1 VISDFPVSHDL
12 RWSIIKFTQ
21 RVGRGNQN
29 PKRVRLKW
37 QMKLTFLLIAL
48 LSPMARAQALPHSM
62 TEKLCDQQ
70 GKVYVT
76 EKNKEEPGPEASRSF
91 YWSFV
96 EAHYDAQRNTCYVR
110 YNRFVKG
117 SGTTLQQIKIDDLE
131 GNHVAG
137 YSATWTSDRNG
148 YPTYTRPSECNVNG
162 TSCESKAEFESL
174 LGDFVPSFR
183 KPTPRG
189 RGPVPA

>member
-1 VISDFPVSHDL
+1 
-12 RWSIIKFTQ
+12 
-21 RVGRGNQN
+21 
-29 PKRVRLKW
+29 
-37 QMKLTFLLIAL
+37 MKPTLLLIVL
-48 LSPMARAQALPHSM
+48 LSPIMARAQALPHTM
-62 TEKLCDQQ
+62 TEKLCDEQ

-76 EKNKEEPGPEASRSF
+76 EKNKEEPKPQAGRSF

-117 SGTTLQQIKIDDLE
+117 LGTTLQQINIDDLE

-137 YSATWTSDRNG
+137 YSATWRSDPNG
-148 YPTYTRPSECNVNG
+148 HPNYTRPSECNVNG
-162 TSCESKAEFESL
+162 TSCESKSEFENL
-174 LGDFVPSFR
+174 LGDFVPPFR

-189 RGPVPA
+189 RGPVPS

>member
-1 VISDFPVSHDL
+1 MTKYRNRLDL
-12 RWSIIKFTQ
+12 RSLSIKFTE

-29 PKRVRLKW
+29 RKRVRLKC
-37 QMKLTFLLIAL
+37 QMKLTFLLVAL
-48 LSPMARAQALPHSM
+48 LFPIMARAQALPHSM
-62 TEKLCDQQ
+62 TEKLCGQQ

-76 EKNKEEPGPEASRSF
+76 EKNKEEPRPEAGRSF

-96 EAHYDAQRNTCYVR
+96 EAHYDSQRNTCYVR

-117 SGTTLQQIKIDDLE
+117 FGTTLQQIRIDDLE
-131 GNHVAG
+131 GNHAAG

-174 LGDFVPSFR
+174 LGDFMPSFR
-183 KPTPRG
+183 KPTPPG